1 MFDRTLPAF
10 NNLLAVIAITG
21 SLSAPWISYQIYIDN
36 IDFVRY
42 KIILADSYCMLQNKK
57 KNSMSKNVSV
67 GCLRNIKHTVFKK
80 TSWDNFEIIL
90 NQLNLYFQAVNK
102 ADQATTFN
110 IQTLS
115 FLCVVCNGLGL
126 SRVATV
132 KLLRDSGFILNL

>member
-57 KNSMSKNVSV
+57 KTQ
-67 GCLRNIKHTVFKK
+67 CLKMLVLAAL
-80 TSWDNFEIIL
+80 EIL
-90 NQLNLYFQAVNK
+90 N
-102 ADQATTFN
+102 
-110 IQTLS
+110 TLS
-115 FLCVVCNGLGL
+115 SKRQVEITL
-126 SRVATV
+126 
-132 KLLRDSGFILNL
+132 KLF